1 MKNNLRRLYA
11 LVAILTL
18 TILGSAQE
26 NLGGGRLAGTWD
38 VRVTIRNCQTGGE
51 IMSFDSIT
59 QFMQGGMLLDSTSSI
74 PQSQKTPGQGIW
86 RHVQGNTYR
95 FTFKA
100 FHFDA
105 AGNYVEYRIVTHDAE
120 MDPSGDSYSSAG
132 TVRFFSPD
140 GTLMRSGCSSTTAK
154 RLEF

>member
-1 MKNNLRRLYA
+1 MKNHIRSLYL
-11 LVAILTL
+11 LVAIITL
-18 TILGSAQE
+18 TNLGSAQE
-26 NLGGGRLAGTWD
+26 NSGAGRLAGTWD

-51 IMSFDSIT
+51 IASFDSIT
-59 QFMQGGMLLDSTSSI
+59 QFMQGGTLLDSTSSI

-86 RHVQGNTYR
+86 RHLRGNTYR

-105 AGNYVEYRIVTHDAE
+105 AGNYIEYRIVTHDAE
-120 MDPSGDSYSSAG
+120 MDVSGDSYTSAG
-132 TVRFFSPD
+132 TVRFYSTD
-140 GTLMRSGCSSTTAK
+140 HNLMRSGCSSTTAK

>member
-1 MKNNLRRLYA
+1 MKNKLYA
-11 LVAILTL
+11 AIA
-18 TILGSAQE
+18 TIFASAIIGCAQPE
-26 NLGGGRLAGTWD
+26 NLGGGRLGGAWD

-59 QFMQGGMLLDSTSSI
+59 QFMQGGTVLDSTSSI
-74 PQSQKTPGQGIW
+74 PQSLKTPGQGIW

-95 FTFKA
+95 FMFKA

-105 AGNYVEYRIVTHDAE
+105 AGNYIENRVVTYDAE
-120 MDPSGDSYSSAG
+120 MDASGDSYTSSG
-132 TVRFFSPD
+132 TVQFYLPD
-140 GTLMRSGCSSTTAK
+140 GRPFRTGCSSTTAK

>member
-1 MKNNLRRLYA
+1 MKNNLRSLCV
-11 LVAILTL
+11 LVVILTL
-18 TILGSAQE
+18 TFLGSAQE

-59 QFMQGGMLLDSTSSI
+59 QFMQGGTLLDSTSSI

-86 RHVQGNTYR
+86 RHLQGNSYR

-120 MDPSGDSYSSAG
+120 MDASGDSYTSSG
-132 TVRFFSPD
+132 SVKIYSPD
-140 GTLMRSGCSSTTAK
+140 GTLVRSGCSSTTAK
-154 RLEF
+154 RFEF